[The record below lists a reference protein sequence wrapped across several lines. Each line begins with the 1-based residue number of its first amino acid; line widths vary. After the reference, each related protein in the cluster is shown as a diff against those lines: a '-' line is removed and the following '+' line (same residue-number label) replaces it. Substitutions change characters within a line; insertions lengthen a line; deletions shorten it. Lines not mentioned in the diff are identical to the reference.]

1 MVSGTKRY
9 FYMICGRGLVI
20 RAIEPFEF
28 GRVYSKS
35 EVNMKPI
42 CENKRFG
49 KKGRNSNPLTILM
62 LILVNKQRNI
72 R

>member
-35 EVNMKPI
+35 EVNMKSI
-42 CENKRFG
+42 RDNKRFG
-49 KKGRNSNPLTILM
+49 KKGRNSNPLITLM